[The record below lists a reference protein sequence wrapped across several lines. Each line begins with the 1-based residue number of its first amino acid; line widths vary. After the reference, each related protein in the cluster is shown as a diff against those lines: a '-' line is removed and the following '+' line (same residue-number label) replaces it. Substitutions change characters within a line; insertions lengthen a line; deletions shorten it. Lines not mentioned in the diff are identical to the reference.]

1 MAPSC
6 LEERV
11 RPSGQA
17 EVHPRRGFLPSR
29 RISEGC
35 HRSNLLS
42 NYCFLILAYS
52 PTEQTTIEPIHTK
65 HLQVFSSPTLVF
77 LETKD
82 NNFLF
87 KSGPFEGKRLKS
99 LIVNFV

>member
-1 MAPSC
+1 MKNAFVLLAKQRFIHAAAFFLLAGS
-6 LEERV
+6 LKD
-11 RPSGQA
+11 A
-17 EVHPRRGFLPSR
+17 IEV
-29 RISEGC
+29 I
-35 HRSNLLS
+35 
-42 NYCFLILAYS
+42 CFLILGYS
-52 PTEQTTIEPIHTK
+52 PTEQTTIEAIHTK